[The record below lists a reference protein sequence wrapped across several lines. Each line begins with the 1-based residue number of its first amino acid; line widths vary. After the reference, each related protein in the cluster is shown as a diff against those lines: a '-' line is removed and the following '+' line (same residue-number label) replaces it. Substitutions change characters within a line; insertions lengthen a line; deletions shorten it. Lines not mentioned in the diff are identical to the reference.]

1 MSSLQPGKILTQQLV
16 LGNGERTR
24 QSEVTGKCIIYYPDE
39 DNT

>member
-24 QSEVTGKCIIYYPDE
+24 QNEVAEKCIIYYPDR